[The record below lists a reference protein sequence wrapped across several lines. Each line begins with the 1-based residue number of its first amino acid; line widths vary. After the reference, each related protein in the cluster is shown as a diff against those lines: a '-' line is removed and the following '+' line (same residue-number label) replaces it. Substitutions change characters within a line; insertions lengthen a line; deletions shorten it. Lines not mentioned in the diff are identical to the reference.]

1 MNEYG
6 LVDLSNPQHLK
17 ARIREYTVKTVYDI
31 FQKVPCIDWRF
42 QYHCY
47 LMNYCNHVLRAEL
60 KENQDKSFWKEF
72 KKKYD
77 LSADAM
83 DQLARSY
90 DLSRFITNKFVNDT
104 GVDGF
109 HYYIF
114 FALYR
119 AFYRLTEVDA
129 VTSLLNEFGESYAS
143 WYPNYNPGENRI
155 RSQGYLADLYTY
167 SCWND
172 FPLDYMNEDSGYQY
186 SFRHN
191 PGGESNNR
199 CIFIVNSN
207 FSSGLPLACKNI
219 IAKRRTA
226 VFLIDSLN
234 VATRLQR
241 EYDGAYAKFLKNGA
255 NDFWRKM
262 PYNSPAGQP
271 TGINKLLD
279 EINNLRICPG
289 MTTELYSNVIWSSWF
304 GGYDLLEKTDWTLLQ
319 ERNVYLFQIG
329 VPIEVAL
336 EHFVRVG
343 RHVAV
348 LSGAEFS
355 LVWLEKKTDVENT
368 EHNPFKMLSYL
379 EGLEQAHQHGIELD
393 DTQASLLAQYL
404 RDLGRIPRRE
414 KRFLID
420 PIIRL
425 NTFTVISGR
434 EGSGK
439 SWLAMILGAALSVRG
454 TLFHDWEVIRKANV
468 VYVADDEM
476 DEDIL
481 DDRREVLRKLYR
493 HYADHFVFESVHR
506 KNLLDETTRK
516 ELETR
521 IDQLF
526 LKMDSTRSSVLILD
540 HLNKL
545 TDNEGNSKD
554 NWPTI
559 RKWIEDLNKKKISV
573 ILIHHE
579 YNQGKMTG
587 TVLIPQDA
595 HTHIHVEHGKQE
607 LGKHAI
613 ELVYTVPKNKGGKD
627 QWTPNHVILDLEHG
641 ARFRL
646 PNEPNSRSENP
657 WKSLPLDEQISKV
670 RDLWKDM
677 TLEKVADYFGYRKS
691 SFEKF
696 CQKHDIRKNRKRSTA
711 GSTEKAAEKVAKGTV
726 ASGERTP
733 ENTTE
738 SATGDITG
746 EKTTIPP
753 RSI

>member
-1 MNEYG
+1 MNKYG

-17 ARIREYTVKTVYDI
+17 ARIREYIVKTCYDI
-31 FQKVPCIDWRF
+31 FEKEPRIDWRF

-47 LMNYCNHVLRAEL
+47 LMNYCNRVLFAEL
-60 KENQDKSFWKEF
+60 KENQDNSFWKAF
-72 KKKYD
+72 KKEYD
-77 LSADAM
+77 LSVDDMA
-83 DQLARSY
+83 QLVKRS
-90 DLSRFITNKFVNDT
+90 DLCEFSNILHRDIKIDCY
-104 GVDGF
+104 

-114 FALYR
+114 FTLYR
-119 AFYRLTEVDA
+119 AFYRLTEEDA
-129 VTSLLNEFGESYAS
+129 VRSLLKEFNEPYAQ
-143 WYPNYNPGENRI
+143 WYQEYSPGENRI
-155 RSQGYLADLYTY
+155 CSQGYLADLYIY

-186 SFRHN
+186 SSRHN
-191 PGGESNNR
+191 PGGESDNS

-207 FSSGLPLACKNI
+207 FSSSLPLACKGI
-219 IAKRRTA
+219 IAKRKTA
-226 VFLIDSLN
+226 VFLIDSLL
-234 VATRLQR
+234 AAKKLQN
-241 EYDGAYAKFLKNGA
+241 EYDSAYGKFLKNSA
-255 NDFWRKM
+255 MDFWKEI
-262 PYNSPAGQP
+262 PHSSPFGQK
-271 TGINKLLD
+271 TQIDSLMKA
-279 EINNLRICPG
+279 INNLVIPPDVAK
-289 MTTELYSNVIWSSWF
+289 ESYSNLVWSSWF
-304 GGYDLLEKTDWTLLQ
+304 GGYDLLEKTDWTPLQ

-348 LSGAEFS
+348 LPGAEFS

-368 EHNPFKMLSYL
+368 EHNPFKILSYL
-379 EGLEQAHQHGIELD
+379 EGLEQAHLHGIELD

-587 TVLIPQDA
+587 TILIPQDA
-595 HTHIHVEHGKQE
+595 HTHIHVEHGKQD
-607 LGKHAI
+607 LGKHEI
-613 ELVYTVPKNKGGKD
+613 EFVYTVPKNKGGKD
-627 QWTPNHVILDLEHG
+627 QWTSNSVILNIEHG

-646 PNEPNSRSENP
+646 PNESTSKSEIS
-657 WKSLPLDEQISKV
+657 WKSLTLDEQISKV
-670 RDLWKDM
+670 RDLRKDA
-677 TLEKVADYFGYRKS
+677 TLQKVANYFGYSKS
-691 SFEKF
+691 FFEKF
-696 CQKHDIRKNRKRSTA
+696 CQKHDIRKNRKKSTA
-711 GSTEKAAEKVAKGTV
+711 GPTEKAAEKVAKEAV
-726 ASGERTP
+726 ASGERTA

-746 EKTTIPP
+746 E
-753 RSI
+753 

>member
-1 MNEYG
+1 MNKYG

-17 ARIREYTVKTVYDI
+17 ARIREYIVKTCYDI
-31 FQKVPCIDWRF
+31 FEKEPRIDGRF

-47 LMNYCNHVLRAEL
+47 LMNYCNRVLLAEL
-60 KENQDKSFWKEF
+60 KENRDNSFWKEF

-77 LSADAM
+77 LSVDDMA
-83 DQLARSY
+83 QLAKRY

-104 GVDGF
+104 GVDCF

-155 RSQGYLADLYTY
+155 RTQGTLDSPYLYYIGNYLSDSFDPESCYLY
-167 SCWND
+167 
-172 FPLDYMNEDSGYQY
+172 FFRRDSRGP
-186 SFRHN
+186 SD
-191 PGGESNNR
+191 EIM
-199 CIFIVNSN
+199 IFITKNLQL
-207 FSSGLPLACKNI
+207 LPLAYKDI
-219 IAKRRTA
+219 IAKRKTA
-226 VFLIDSLN
+226 VFLIDSFKI
-234 VATRLQR
+234 AETLQK
-241 EYDGAYAKFLKNGA
+241 EYDNAYVVFLKKSA
-255 NDFWRKM
+255 TDFWSKI
-262 PYNSPAGQP
+262 PP
-271 TGINKLLD
+271 TSSSTGPSTEVGSLLDAINKL
-279 EINNLRICPG
+279 RIYQG
-289 MTTELYSNVIWSSWF
+289 AATEFYSNVIWSSWF
-304 GGYDLLEKTDWTLLQ
+304 GGYDLLEKTDWTPLQ

-348 LSGAEFS
+348 LPEAEFS

-379 EGLEQAHQHGIELD
+379 EGLEQAHQQGIELD
-393 DTQASLLAQYL
+393 DTQAGLLAQYL

-646 PNEPNSRSENP
+646 ADEPNSKSENP
-657 WKSLPLDEQISKV
+657 WKSLTLDEQISKV

-711 GSTEKAAEKVAKGTV
+711 GPTEKAAEKVAKEAV

-746 EKTTIPP
+746 E
-753 RSI
+753 